1 MSTKIK
7 EEKIIVKPLKEILN
21 MIDKDKYE
29 ALLEEALDN
38 FEKKKKTK
46 LTKEDQEGYIAGDML
61 AKYISLLI
69 LLNSEDTKIMKEII
83 KEKKIPDKNNE
94 LYIKMIDNNI
104 IFNIKG
110 THYLSEEIE
119 RAYEESKNENIDET
133 KIKALVIYYMITNG
147 LLDINKLVEL
157 IKESGF
163 NITKKDVLEVVKEN
177 KYTVKKDIIYF
188 NDFAEDVNKD
198 NKLAELKGLFDYK
211 MVTLEEAVSG
221 LFLIEE
227 ASKLEDIKKILKKTI
242 KNKNKLETILET
254 MFNVILLNDEIEEKI
269 DLILETENIDLKK
282 EEEKFYLI
290 LEELAHIL
298 PSWKLNGFSEHE
310 LFCID
315 DDDLDDYP
323 DFEEFPDEDKKE
335 VYIIN
340 YVGINGIITIDK
352 LLEIL
357 NNEHNLKTT
366 KKDILKIAKKNEFS
380 IIENYVC
387 VDNFGKEEFL
397 DILSLKKHKEYKIID
412 DIYELLDETEENQM
426 ELEDILEEYDL
437 NESTKG
443 EIISLIRAGILTED
457 ILLIS
462 LEYNKIT
469 MPLKKQRALYK
480 DLKNVI
486 NTTRNWV
493 LNGFTYEE
501 IAKSKIAKEK
511 VGRNDL
517 CPCGSG
523 LKYKKCCGK

>member
-1 MSTKIK
+1 MKVKTK
-7 EEKIIVKPLKEILN
+7 EEIIVKPLKEILN

-29 ALLEEALDN
+29 VLLEEALDN
-38 FEKKKKTK
+38 FDKKKKVK
-46 LTKEDQEGYIAGDML
+46 ITKEDQEGYILGDML

-83 KEKKIPDKNNE
+83 KEKKVPDKNNE

-104 IFNIKG
+104 IFNIEG
-110 THYLSEEIE
+110 SHYLSEEIE
-119 RAYEESKNENIDET
+119 RAYEESKNENIDES
-133 KIKALVIYYMITNG
+133 KIKALVIYYMVTNG

-163 NITKKDVLEVVKEN
+163 NVTKKDVLEVVKEN
-177 KYTVKKDIIYF
+177 KYTVKKDIVYF

-211 MVTLEEAVSG
+211 IVTLEEAVSG

-242 KNKNKLETILET
+242 KNKNKLEIILET
-254 MFNVILLNDEIEEKI
+254 MFNVILLNDEIEEN
-269 DLILETENIDLKK
+269 LESLLEAKNIDLKK
-282 EEEKFYLI
+282 DEEEFYLT

-315 DDDLDDYP
+315 EDDLDDYP

-397 DILSLKKHKEYKIID
+397 YILSLKKHKEYKIVD
-412 DIYELLDETEENQM
+412 DIYELLDEVEENQM
-426 ELEDILEEYDL
+426 ELEDIFEEYNL
-437 NESTKG
+437 NESTKE
-443 EIISLIRAGILTED
+443 EIINLIRIGILSEEMLP
-457 ILLIS
+457 IV
-462 LEYNKIT
+462 LENNKNS
-469 MPLKKQRALYK
+469 MPLKKQHALYK
-480 DLKNVI
+480 DLKNII
-486 NTTRNWV
+486 NTTRNWM

-501 IAKSKIAKEK
+501 IAKFKMAKEK